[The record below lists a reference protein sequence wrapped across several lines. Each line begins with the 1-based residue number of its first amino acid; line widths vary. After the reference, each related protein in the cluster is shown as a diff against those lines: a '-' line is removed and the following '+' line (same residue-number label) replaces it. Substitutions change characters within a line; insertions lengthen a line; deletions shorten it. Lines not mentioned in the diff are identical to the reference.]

1 MINSFSGYGYDR
13 DAGATNAK
21 LLASSGVALADSNM
35 GLFDRAGFATV
46 AVTADP
52 LSAAARSIKRKI
64 LPHSPT
70 IFSSW
75 EPIVACDCRRA
86 RERVQMERAT
96 ILASKW

>member
-13 DAGATNAK
+13 HAGATKAK
-21 LLASSGVALADSNM
+21 SLASTGIALADGIV

-52 LSAAARSIKRKI
+52 LGAAARLIKRKI

-70 IFSSW
+70 MFSSW
-75 EPIVACDCRRA
+75 EPIVACGL
-86 RERVQMERAT
+86 Q
-96 ILASKW
+96 ASA